1 VTKRLFLTLVVLL
14 FAIIGVLPL
23 LFMLFKSVMA
33 DGELNL
39 SIFTEIL
46 ATGHQWV
53 LMYHSLT
60 LAFAVALLST
70 LVGFPLGILFGK
82 TDLPFRRFFTV
93 LFTIPLLIPPYIFAI
108 SWSGLPVGV
117 NYDSFFGLLGCI
129 TVLFSVFLPIP
140 MLLAIF
146 FLHTVNPRL
155 EEAGLLAASWKEV
168 MAEITLPLLAPAAAL
183 SFMLV
188 FILSFG
194 EFSVAN
200 FLRYDVYPV
209 ESFTL
214 FAAFYDTGPAIAAA
228 LPLAGAALLFLLA
241 EELFFRKRSYR
252 PYLFSRHEILTLK
265 LGPLRRWLFPA
276 VAVLGF
282 VVVIAPMIVLLVN
295 SGGLENYL
303 KAFRMA
309 GDSMLRSLEFAAT
322 TATLMTFFG
331 FFIGYLVHTKA
342 LAVWRVADAV
352 TIFLFALPGTVIGIS
367 LISLWNTPW
376 TNIVYATPLIVIFGL
391 LAKYTALAGKIS
403 AVWLAQIPSSM
414 EEAAQVA
421 GAGWFR
427 RVIFIVIP
435 LMWRGVAVAWIA
447 GYIFSLRD
455 TSVTMLVYPPGQDTL
470 AVRIF
475 TLMANGSDELIAA
488 LCVIMITIT
497 LLPAALLWP
506 ILKTTAAKV
515 SSWQR

>member
-1 VTKRLFLTLVVLL
+1 
-14 FAIIGVLPL
+14 
-23 LFMLFKSVMA
+23 
-33 DGELNL
+33 
-39 SIFTEIL
+39 
-46 ATGHQWV
+46 
-53 LMYHSLT
+53 
-60 LAFAVALLST
+60 
-70 LVGFPLGILFGK
+70 
-82 TDLPFRRFFTV
+82 
-93 LFTIPLLIPPYIFAI
+93 
-108 SWSGLPVGV
+108 
-117 NYDSFFGLLGCI
+117 
-129 TVLFSVFLPIP
+129 
-140 MLLAIF
+140 
-146 FLHTVNPRL
+146 
-155 EEAGLLAASWKEV
+155 
-168 MAEITLPLLAPAAAL
+168 
-183 SFMLV
+183 
-188 FILSFG
+188 
-194 EFSVAN
+194 
-200 FLRYDVYPV
+200 
-209 ESFTL
+209 
-214 FAAFYDTGPAIAAA
+214 
-228 LPLAGAALLFLLA
+228 
-241 EELFFRKRSYR
+241 
-252 PYLFSRHEILTLK
+252 
-265 LGPLRRWLFPA
+265 
-276 VAVLGF
+276 
-282 VVVIAPMIVLLVN
+282 
-295 SGGLENYL
+295 
-303 KAFRMA
+303 
-309 GDSMLRSLEFAAT
+309 
-322 TATLMTFFG
+322 MTFFG

-497 LLPAALLWP
+497 LLPTALLWP

>member
-1 VTKRLFLTLVVLL
+1 MLVIIL
-14 FAIIGVLPL
+14 FAVIGVLPL
-23 LFMLFKSVMA
+23 LFMLFKSVTA

-39 SIFTEIL
+39 SVFTEIL
-46 ATGHQWV
+46 ATKHQWI
-53 LMYHSLT
+53 LMYHSLI
-60 LAFAVALLST
+60 LSSAVALLST
-70 LVGFPLGILFGK
+70 FAGVLLGILFGK

-93 LFTIPLLIPPYIFAI
+93 LFVIPLLIPPYIFAI
-108 SWSGLPVGV
+108 SWSDLLAGL
-117 NYDSFFGLLGCI
+117 NYESFFGLMGCI
-129 TVLFSVFLPIP
+129 MVLFSVFLPVP
-140 MLLAIF
+140 MLLTIF
-146 FLHTVNPRL
+146 FLHTVDPRL

-168 MAEITLPLLAPAAAL
+168 MTGITLPLLIPAVIL

-214 FAAFYDTGPAIAAA
+214 FAAFYDAGPAIAAA

-241 EELFFRKRSYR
+241 GELFLRKRSYR
-252 PYLFSRHEILTLK
+252 PYLFSRYKVLTVK
-265 LGPLRRWLFPA
+265 LGPLRRRLAFAIALF
-276 VAVLGF
+276 GF
-282 VVVIAPMIVLLVN
+282 VIVIVPMIILLVN

-303 KAFRMA
+303 EAFRRA
-309 GDSMLRSLEFAAT
+309 GDSMFRSLGFAAT

-342 LAVWRVADAV
+342 LAIWRMADAV
-352 TIFLFALPGTVIGIS
+352 TIFLFALPGTVIGIG

-376 TNIVYATPLIVIFGL
+376 TNIVYGTPLIVIFGL
-391 LAKYTALAGKIS
+391 LAKYTALTGKVS
-403 AVWLAQIPSSM
+403 AVWLARIPSSM
-414 EEAAQVA
+414 EEAAQAA

-427 RVIFIVIP
+427 RIVFIVIP
-435 LMWRGVAVAWIA
+435 LMWRGLAVAWIV

-470 AVRIF
+470 PVRIF
-475 TLMANGSDELIAA
+475 TLMANGSPELIAA

-497 LLPAALLWP
+497 LLPAALLWL

-515 SSWQR
+515 SLWQR